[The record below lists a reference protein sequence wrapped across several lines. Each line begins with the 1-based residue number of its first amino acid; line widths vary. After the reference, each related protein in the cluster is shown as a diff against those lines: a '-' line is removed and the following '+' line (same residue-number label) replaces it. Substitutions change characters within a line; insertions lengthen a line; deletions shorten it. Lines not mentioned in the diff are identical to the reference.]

1 MSHVTRDSW
10 YHTSSFIIIYFLL
23 ICFNLTLCT
32 EASDTPVNGTSS
44 PSSSTSSSSPSP
56 SSRTSDQGDLSDIE
70 LTSLPTPLSPVV
82 SLNTASAA
90 HTNESAVVNSSPIVL
105 PGAIGLLGLAR
116 SRLQRVQQQH
126 QQPSTT
132 LPPAPISSPDDGEEH
147 AVGPLSDLQS
157 FLRYRQNNSN
167 VSYMPFRLE
176 SHNPHEKLNSDTDD
190 TGNGDH
196 IAEIMDRIVNP
207 HRNKQQSFD
216 SGTKTAG
223 KSNRLQ
229 SLQQR
234 ASSKPSTAVDSASD
248 KNEAS
253 PGANHE
259 PSLYYARQINKSRA
273 PVSTAANGP
282 PSHPFITQPM
292 TMISSSPVTSS
303 TSDTDGESEDSF
315 DGSPLDAPNI
325 HLTPVDQSSSGG
337 PVDQNTLAS
346 PTPTLSAG
354 ISFSHKKSASTN
366 KPGRSHY
373 HHGSKRQDEIK
384 KMTQASWI
392 EKSKPN
398 NVIPLTLASTA
409 SPGNHLAERVVASAD
424 DENIPPSRDSTVIFD
439 NPARNSYAQVADFAS
454 SGQLRQSHSHSSGNI
469 NVSPTISHAIGH
481 SPHHHGH
488 SRPVTCC
495 KTYYPPPPLHPPPFH
510 PAHHHAHPYH
520 HPHPFMPTPFSP
532 LSPLPFMP
540 PPPPL
545 LPPPG
550 LPYEP
555 QAYYP
560 QQIQVGASTEIDSD
574 GQSKSSSSMAPTL
587 SPSPSTTALTTQ
599 ATDSP
604 ELSTSYG
611 HYNHDH
617 AHPPPPPHHHVLGES
632 FCYQHPD
639 PLLLPLYLKQLKI
652 HKLLFPLTWKK
663 RLLMYG

>member
-10 YHTSSFIIIYFLL
+10 YHISSFIIFYCLL
-23 ICFNLTLCT
+23 IFNLTSYT
-32 EASDTPVNGTSS
+32 QASDTLVN
-44 PSSSTSSSSPSP
+44 STSLPVSTSSPSP
-56 SSRTSDQGDLSDIE
+56 SSSSTSRTSDQGDLSDIE

-82 SLNTASAA
+82 SLNTASAS
-90 HTNESAVVNSSPIVL
+90 HTNESTPVKSSPMVL
-105 PGAIGLLGLAR
+105 PGPIGLLGLAR
-116 SRLQRVQQQH
+116 SRLQRVQQQQQH
-126 QQPSTT
+126 QPLKPSTT
-132 LPPAPISSPDDGEEH
+132 FPPAPVSGQDDGEDH

-167 VSYMPFRLE
+167 ASYMPFRLE
-176 SHNPHEKLNSDTDD
+176 SHNPHEKMTSDNDDNSH
-190 TGNGDH
+190 GDH
-196 IAEIMDRIVNP
+196 IAEIMDRIVKP

-216 SGTKTAG
+216 SSTSGAG

-234 ASSKPSTAVDSASD
+234 ASSKPSAVDSGSD
-248 KNEAS
+248 RKEATV
-253 PGANHE
+253 NRE
-259 PSLYYARQINKSRA
+259 PSHYYARQINKSRA
-273 PVSTAANGP
+273 PVSTASNGP

-303 TSDTDGESEDSF
+303 TGDTDGESDESF

-325 HLTPVDQSSSGG
+325 HLTPVDHSSSAAL
-337 PVDQNTLAS
+337 DQSTLAS
-346 PTPTLSAG
+346 PTPTESLT
-354 ISFSHKKSASTN
+354 FSHKKSASTN

-373 HHGSKRQDEIK
+373 HHGSKRQDELK

-398 NVIPLTLASTA
+398 NIIPLTLASTA

-424 DENIPPSRDSTVIFD
+424 DENIPPSRDSTVVFD
-439 NPARNSYAQVADFAS
+439 NPARNSYSQGNEFS
-454 SGQLRQSHSHSSGNI
+454 SGQLRQSGGGI
-469 NVSPTISHAIGH
+469 NVSPTVSHAIGQAL
-481 SPHHHGH
+481 HHRQH

-495 KTYYPPPPLHPPPFH
+495 KTYYPPPPLHPPSY
-510 PAHHHAHPYH
+510 HHHPY
-520 HPHPFMPTPFSP
+520 PHPFLPTPFSP
-532 LSPLPFMP
+532 LAPLPFMP

-550 LPYEP
+550 LPFEP
-555 QAYYP
+555 HAYYP
-560 QQIQVGASTEIDSD
+560 QQIQVGASNEIESD

-604 ELSTSYG
+604 ELSTSY
-611 HYNHDH
+611 NHFNPDH
-617 AHPPPPPHHHVLGES
+617 AHPPPPPHHPVVGES